1 MFRNRVTL
9 FRLLGFEVRVD
20 LSWIILAILV
30 VWSLSVGF
38 FPYQYENLSQ
48 QTYWIMGVIGALGLF
63 FSIIVHEF
71 SHSLVARGFGM
82 PMKGITLFIFGGVA
96 EMGDEPSSPKAEF
109 LMAVVGP
116 VSSIAIAIVL
126 YGIYALGQ
134 AVGLPKPMKGVL
146 VYLAGINVLLA
157 VFNLLPAFPLD
168 GGRMLRSALWGL
180 KKNIRWATRVSSRIG
195 AGFGIA
201 LMVLG
206 FARVLWGDF
215 ISGMWFFLIG
225 TFLQNAAKMSYQQL
239 ITRRS
244 LEGELVR
251 RFMKTDPVTVPP
263 SLSVE
268 QLVEDYIY
276 RYHFKMFPILEGSD
290 KLLGCVTTKQVK
302 ELPREHWGRKTVGEI
317 ATQCSPE
324 NTVGPDVD
332 AMKALSNMNRT
343 GASRLMVVED
353 GRLVGIIALKDMLK
367 FLSLKVELEEKVVD
381 NPV

>member
-1 MFRNRVTL
+1 
-9 FRLLGFEVRVD
+9 
-20 LSWIILAILV
+20 
-30 VWSLSVGF
+30 
-38 FPYQYENLSQ
+38 
-48 QTYWIMGVIGALGLF
+48 
-63 FSIIVHEF
+63 
-71 SHSLVARGFGM
+71 M

-96 EMGDEPSSPKAEF
+96 EMGDEPSSAKAEF

-302 ELPREHWGRKTVGEI
+302 ELPREDWGRKTVGEI

-343 GASRLMVVED
+343 GASRLMVVEE